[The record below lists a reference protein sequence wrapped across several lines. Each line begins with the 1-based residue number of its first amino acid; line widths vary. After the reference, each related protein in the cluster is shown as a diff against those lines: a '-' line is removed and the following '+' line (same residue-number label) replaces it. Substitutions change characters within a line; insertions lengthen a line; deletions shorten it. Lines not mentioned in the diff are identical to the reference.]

1 MANLANIS
9 DMKHRVAATE
19 VKLGAAAQEDH
30 VRNGRMVDF
39 LERVEKNIENKQ
51 QQISDLQEEQ
61 SRSLDEIQL
70 LRTMLHDMLTMA
82 EKTLERGP
90 RLGPDDLK
98 QLIDRLDAITPAMN
112 QDAEEDAEEDAG
124 EDAGED
130 CAKEPDAPPV
140 RKRRASKVLAFFG
153 SSHT

>member
-1 MANLANIS
+1 MANLASIS

-30 VRNGRMVDF
+30 VRNARMVDF
-39 LERVEKNIENKQ
+39 LERVEKNIECKQ

-61 SRSLDEIQL
+61 SRSHDEIQL
-70 LRTMLHDMLTMA
+70 LRTMLHDMLTLA
-82 EKTLERGP
+82 ENTLERGP

-98 QLIDRLDAITPAMN
+98 QLIDRLDAITPVMN
-112 QDAEEDAEEDAG
+112 QDAEESAG
-124 EDAGED
+124 GN

-153 SSHT
+153 SSVA

>member
-1 MANLANIS
+1 MANLASIS

-30 VRNGRMVDF
+30 VRNARMVDF
-39 LERVEKNIENKQ
+39 LERVEKNIECKQ

-61 SRSLDEIQL
+61 SRSHDEIQL
-70 LRTMLHDMLTMA
+70 LRTMLHDMLTLA
-82 EKTLERGP
+82 ENTLERGP

-98 QLIDRLDAITPAMN
+98 QLIDRLDAITPVMN
-112 QDAEEDAEEDAG
+112 QDAEEDASEV
-124 EDAGED
+124 
-130 CAKEPDAPPV
+130 CAKEPDAPPAPPV

-153 SSHT
+153 ASVA

>member
-19 VKLGAAAQEDH
+19 VKLSAAAQEDH
-30 VRNGRMVDF
+30 VRNARMVDF
-39 LERVEKNIENKQ
+39 LERVEKNIECKQ

-82 EKTLERGP
+82 EETLERGP

-112 QDAEEDAEEDAG
+112 QDAEEDAG
-124 EDAGED
+124 EDAGEN
-130 CAKEPDAPPV
+130 CAKEPDAPPAPPV
-140 RKRRASKVLAFFG
+140 RKGRASKVLAFFG

>member
-30 VRNGRMVDF
+30 VRNARMVDF
-39 LERVEKNIENKQ
+39 LERVEKNIECKQ

-61 SRSLDEIQL
+61 SRSHDEIQL
-70 LRTMLHDMLTMA
+70 LRTMLHDMLTLA
-82 EKTLERGP
+82 ENTLERGP
-90 RLGPDDLK
+90 RLGSDDLE
-98 QLIDRLDAITPAMN
+98 QLIGRLDAITPVMN
-112 QDAEEDAEEDAG
+112 QDAEKGAG
-124 EDAGED
+124 GD

-153 SSHT
+153 ASAA